1 MNRCGPGAHGLTVQ
15 EEKSRVRR
23 KQPFSSGPATDSG
36 TDAWA
41 AILEGPPKSCVISS
55 ELLDF
60 SVPVFGL

>member
-1 MNRCGPGAHGLTVQ
+1 M
-15 EEKSRVRR
+15 RR

-41 AILEGPPKSCVISS
+41 AILEGPPKSCVTSS